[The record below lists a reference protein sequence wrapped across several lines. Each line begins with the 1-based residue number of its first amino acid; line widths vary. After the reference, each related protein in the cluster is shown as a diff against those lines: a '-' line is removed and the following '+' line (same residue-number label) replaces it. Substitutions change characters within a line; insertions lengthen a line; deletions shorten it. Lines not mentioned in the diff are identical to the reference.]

1 MMTRCHPDLGP
12 SDCEV
17 SELSFLDSITNALA
31 SVPDAASWGATA
43 FGGVAGGAGELGNT
57 LTAEGPARFDTEVG
71 TGLTTGAVTSFG
83 VAGMKGL
90 DSATGNSLSKGFS
103 TLTDSAGRVSGN
115 LTAAQAAVDSA
126 VSAVDAAQQTVGA
139 AQQTVG
145 AAQQTADAA
154 QQAVDAADTALG
166 QAWLTGDDS
175 VINGAQQALADAQSS
190 LADAQ
195 GKLAEAQSGLADARS
210 EADSALQAEQRAGDL
225 QEKENKGKKWDC
237 PILEAAAVTHTL
249 LSLANG
255 FQAPNRGDDLVLAA
269 SHLNTALRDLAS
281 ASDTRGWVGGARDTY
296 FTANETHTK
305 DVTAVR
311 DVDLA
316 FKDQL
321 IVQADQVL
329 ELRKVFAYV
338 RTTIMLAQPVASAM
352 NAAGQFNASTAFQI
366 AVATTCLSTDT
377 SHQGIQHEKASENAN
392 QFRAIK
398 DAYDALPTALET
410 ATTGVTV
417 TQVDSRDIERLRDFQ
432 EAALGSLTDSAKAVK
447 DSLSRNVG
455 NTHGAVCMAS
465 RDAVDGVQESRKSL
479 LSKDSSGTL
488 QKRSEGFG
496 KDLTEGL
503 NRYRNADN
511 EAAGTLNSQIPPA
524 TRAGG
529 RRLPGGEEGRQA

>member
-1 MMTRCHPDLGP
+1 M
-12 SDCEV
+12 
-17 SELSFLDSITNALA
+17 SFLDSITNALA

-57 LTAEGPARFDTEVG
+57 LTAEGAARFDTEVG
-71 TGLTTGAVTSFG
+71 TGLVTGAGTSFG

-90 DSATGNSLSKGFS
+90 DSATGNYFS
-103 TLTDSAGRVSGN
+103 EKVSTVFDSAGRVSGN
-115 LTAAQAAVDSA
+115 FSAAHQATDAAVQAVLDAQMGVDTAQRAVTDAQAAVD
-126 VSAVDAAQQTVGA
+126 AAEA
-139 AQQTVG
+139 ARNAEG
-145 AAQQTADAA
+145 
-154 QQAVDAADTALG
+154 
-166 QAWLTGDDS
+166 LTGP
-175 VINGAQQALADAQSS
+175 AFTQAEAALANAQETLTDAQTT
-190 LADAQ
+190 
-195 GKLAEAQSGLADARS
+195 LAEAQSGLADAKS
-210 EADSALQAEQRAGDL
+210 EANSALQAEQRADDL
-225 QEKENKGKKWDC
+225 QEKEKKGKKWDC

-281 ASDTRGWVGGARDTY
+281 ASDTRGWVGVGRNSYA
-296 FTANETHTK
+296 TANETHTK

-311 DVDLA
+311 NADLA

-321 IVQADQVL
+321 IDQADQVL

-352 NAAGQFNASTAFQI
+352 NAAGLFNASTAFQI

-377 SHQGIQHEKASENAN
+377 SHQGIQHEKALENKN
-392 QFRAIK
+392 KFRAIK
-398 DAYDALPTALET
+398 NAYDALPSTLET

-417 TQVDSRDIERLRDFQ
+417 TQVDSSDIERVRDFQ
-432 EAALGSLTDSAKAVK
+432 EAALGSLKDSAIAVK

-465 RDAVDGVQESRKSL
+465 RDAVREVQASRKSL

-511 EAAGTLNSQIPPA
+511 NAAGTLNSQIPPA

-529 RRLPGGEEGRQA
+529 RRLPGGQEGRQA